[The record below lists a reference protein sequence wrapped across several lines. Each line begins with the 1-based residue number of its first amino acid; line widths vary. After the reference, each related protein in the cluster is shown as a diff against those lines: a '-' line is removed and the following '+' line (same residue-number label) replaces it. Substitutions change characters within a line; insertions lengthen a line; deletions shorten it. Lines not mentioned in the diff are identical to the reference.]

1 MKSIALAIAFA
12 ALVPSKTAGDEI
24 LSGFVLMGLT
34 LCILLEKPININ
46 IHLGGAPAPDGAE
59 RGAKGETTK

>member
-12 ALVPSKTAGDEI
+12 ALVPSKTVGDVI

-34 LCILLEKPININ
+34 LCVLWEKPININ
-46 IHLGGAPAPDGAE
+46 ILLNVKEGS
-59 RGAKGETTK
+59 KK